1 MSKQGISAGRGLR
14 FLSRPR
20 ICQMTMREPEKE
32 RGSKVIVLTTMVSP
46 MKSAIHEMVLKIIRD
61 IQLNS

>member
-1 MSKQGISAGRGLR
+1 
-14 FLSRPR
+14 
-20 ICQMTMREPEKE
+20 MTMREPEKE